1 MTSLLWQI
9 SDYDVIFYKVYL
21 FIYQKPKTEIKKLTI
36 TVLISYWVK
45 YGFLDDFFDFGAKK
59 CWRHHF
65 LADLDTKFYISGNYL
80 W

>member
-9 SDYDVIFYKVYL
+9 IDYEVNFSKNIYL
-21 FIYQKPKTEIKKLTI
+21 STRNQKQNYKKLTI

-45 YGFLDDFFDFGAKK
+45 YGILEDFFDFGGKK

-65 LADLDTKFYISGNYL
+65 LVDLDTKFYISGNYL